1 MPEFDPRRPS
11 FRLSR
16 NVMMGLGAC
25 AAILIGWRMT
35 TAEPAPE
42 AKAEPLA
49 RAQLAALQHQAFAQA
64 EAQPGFARPENISL
78 KVRPGETFQAAV
90 QRAGIAGDEAR
101 QAVQLLGQSF
111 DTVNIKAGLAF
122 DAACPR
128 PRDRRRPARLIGL
141 SMRTGPASAIT
152 LSRTF
157 DGALRVREMEEDV
170 RDELAV
176 AQGEMHGSLY
186 QSAAAAGADS
196 AVTAK
201 IVKLFGHKL
210 DFSRDIKAGD
220 KFRLVFER
228 TSTESGRVIDTGEL
242 LFAEVEAKGG
252 ATRFYRF
259 QAPGMTE
266 AQYFDETG
274 KNIRG
279 FLLRTPLDGARVT
292 SGFGARLHPILGY
305 TRMHSGIDFGA
316 STGTP
321 VYAAGDGVVKEAK
334 WAGGYGRW
342 LKIQHNGQ
350 FATGYAH
357 LSGWAV
363 KPGQKVRQGQVVAY
377 VGSTGRSTGP
387 HLHYE
392 VFLNGQKVNPK
403 GAKIPQGTILAG
415 RDLNA
420 FKAEKGR
427 IDGLLAKAAGG
438 GTQVAALR
446 QSAPAQEPTVLR

>member
-1 MPEFDPRRPS
+1 
-11 FRLSR
+11 
-16 NVMMGLGAC
+16 
-25 AAILIGWRMT
+25 
-35 TAEPAPE
+35 
-42 AKAEPLA
+42 
-49 RAQLAALQHQAFAQA
+49 
-64 EAQPGFARPENISL
+64 
-78 KVRPGETFQAAV
+78 
-90 QRAGIAGDEAR
+90 
-101 QAVQLLGQSF
+101 
-111 DTVNIKAGLAF
+111 
-122 DAACPR
+122 
-128 PRDRRRPARLIGL
+128 
-141 SMRTGPASAIT
+141 
-152 LSRTF
+152 
-157 DGALRVREMEEDV
+157 
-170 RDELAV
+170 
-176 AQGEMHGSLY
+176 MHGSLY